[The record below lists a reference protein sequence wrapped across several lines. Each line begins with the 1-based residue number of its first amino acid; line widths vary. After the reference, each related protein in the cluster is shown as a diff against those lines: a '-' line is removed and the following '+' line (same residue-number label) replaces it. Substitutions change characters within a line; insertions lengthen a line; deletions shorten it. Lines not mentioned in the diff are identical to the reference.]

1 MVVLLFL
8 RLSCC
13 AAGRPWDEEDVLEQV
28 VDDYLQSLGFLTRG
42 NVRYRPSAAHPD
54 YVAQKDSG
62 WGDIDVIG
70 YSPTRYGADR
80 VWVVSCK
87 SWQVGLDPG
96 GRLDQL
102 HAGKEWHAH
111 RELWVPKRGRPFVR
125 GRPWHRPW
133 PLLQPLQRFAT
144 APGRD

>member
-1 MVVLLFL
+1 M
-8 RLSCC
+8 
-13 AAGRPWDEEDVLEQV
+13 
-28 VDDYLQSLGFLTRG
+28 
-42 NVRYRPSAAHPD
+42 RYRPSPAHPN

-87 SWQVGLDPG
+87 SWQVGLDLG

-111 RELWVPKRGRPFVR
+111 RELWVPKRGRPLVTWSAVAPTLASSPAASER
-125 GRPWHRPW
+125 RRDRAQERPG
-133 PLLQPLQRFAT
+133 L
-144 APGRD
+144 